1 MKPLQ
6 SISASL
12 VLLASFSPLGGALS
26 YAQTQI
32 DGVITTDTVVP
43 VRVINAP
50 ASNITTSTS
59 APVTSTTSETAR
71 VDPHQDFCISVITG
85 FPNDD
90 QVSRYQFFK
99 LTDELAVDADPEFVR
114 ALQAYQ
120 GDPLPTDIPVLD
132 VIETIANPV
141 LRQAAPEIVV
151 ASMHHLIDFNQKC
164 DPYLVG
170 QISSL
175 TAFDATLK
183 DSDIVIAEDALYLR
197 QILLDSLSRL
207 GVDNSAVH
215 KTAALNYSN
224 ALVRSRDAIE
234 FQAYEDDVSDVEAI
248 FMNDLDG
255 RLARSNDIINS
266 EIDREAFGDAVTLS
280 NDLIADLKR
289 KEKEQGLRTL
299 SRILN
304 RRF

>member
-1 MKPLQ
+1 MRFILIKP
-6 SISASL
+6 AAA
-12 VLLASFSPLGGALS
+12 LLAGLSVLSPLNAA
-26 YAQTQI
+26 AQT
-32 DGVITTDTVVP
+32 VSTVETGAV
-43 VRVINAP
+43 
-50 ASNITTSTS
+50 TSTS
-59 APVTSTTSETAR
+59 TANTIEVAR
-71 VDPHQDFCISVITG
+71 IDPHQDFCISVITG

-114 ALQAYQ
+114 ALQAYE

-183 DSDIVIAEDALYLR
+183 NSDVVIAEDALYLR

-207 GVDNSAVH
+207 GVDDNPVH

-234 FQAYEDDVSDVEAI
+234 YQAYDNEISDVEAI
-248 FMNDLDG
+248 FMDDLDG
-255 RLARSNDIINS
+255 RLAQSNDIINS
-266 EIDREAFGDAVTLS
+266 ELDRETLGDAVNLS
-280 NDLIADLKR
+280 NELVNDLRR
-289 KEKEQGLRTL
+289 KQKDEDLRTL

-304 RRF
+304 RTF

>member
-1 MKPLQ
+1 MARLL
-6 SISASL
+6 SIISGLACMVSLSAL
-12 VLLASFSPLGGALS
+12 TAGGA
-26 YAQTQI
+26 YAQA
-32 DGVITTDTVVP
+32 DDAGE
-43 VRVINAP
+43 
-50 ASNITTSTS
+50 TTSTT
-59 APVTSTTSETAR
+59 VTGTETAR

-114 ALQAYQ
+114 ALQAYE
-120 GDPLPTDIPVLD
+120 GDPLPTDIAVLD
-132 VIETIANPV
+132 VIEAIANPV

-183 DSDIVIAEDALYLR
+183 NSDVVIAEDALYLR

-207 GVDNSAVH
+207 GVDNSPVH

-234 FQAYEDDVSDVEAI
+234 YQAYDNDISEVESI
-248 FMNDLDG
+248 FMDDLDG
-255 RLARSNDIINS
+255 RLAQSNDIINS
-266 EIDREAFGDAVTLS
+266 ELNRETLGDAVNLS
-280 NDLIADLKR
+280 NELVNDLRR
-289 KEKEQGLRTL
+289 KQKDEDLRTL

-304 RRF
+304 RTF